1 MLKVNDGRTL
11 KGDILEQWYLI
22 EEKVSMII
30 LYDKKGML
38 KSYEFMGGI

>member
-1 MLKVNDGRTL
+1 MLKVFDGETMEGNYLEEWFLVVEKLTL
-11 KGDILEQWYLI
+11 W
-22 EEKVSMII
+22 I